1 MYGAL
6 WDDCI
11 AAMLSAQPLHGFQEE
26 HFPVCG
32 VNAHAQQAA
41 LALSFNLA
49 GIHAEPVL
57 LLQHRHWSV
66 PAGLSHI
73 ADL

>member
-41 LALSFNLA
+41 LAHSHSTSLASMLNLYFFCSMCI
-49 GIHAEPVL
+49 GQCQLV
-57 LLQHRHWSV
+57 SV
-66 PAGLSHI
+66 T
-73 ADL
+73 